1 MKLQADG
8 FKTILRNIGTSEN
21 KRKSESEAVSFRCPR
36 SDISPKYDKLTNGR
50 TVYHTDKHKLHK
62 H

>member
-21 KRKSESEAVSFRCPR
+21 KRKSESEAVSFRCP
-36 SDISPKYDKLTNGR
+36 
-50 TVYHTDKHKLHK
+50 
-62 H
+62 

>member
-21 KRKSESEAVSFRCPR
+21 KRKSESEAILGAL
-36 SDISPKYDKLTNGR
+36 DLISHLSMIN
-50 TVYHTDKHKLHK
+50 
-62 H
+62 